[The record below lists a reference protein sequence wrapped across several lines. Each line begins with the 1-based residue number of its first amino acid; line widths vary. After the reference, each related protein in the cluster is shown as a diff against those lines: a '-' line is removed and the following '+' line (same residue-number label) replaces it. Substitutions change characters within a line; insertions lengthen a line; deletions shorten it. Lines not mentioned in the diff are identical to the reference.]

1 MALALLVSRDS
12 GRATHFI
19 LIKNTKSTLFTRL
32 FMKFK
37 SLILSIFLIPFALF
51 GNCTKTQLIELKF
64 KKEMELSDLGK
75 AIAEKYRY
83 CQSIRQDAINI
94 LNKEAYK
101 KGLGEQEITEFGK
114 MVDQELDSFVAQLNN
129 VKNVNGFL
137 TKELFKKSE
146 DNQLDE
152 DFEAVKFFLII
163 IINEYRIIK
172 TLIQKYEV
180 LEQERREINQKLI
193 DFQQR

>member
-1 MALALLVSRDS
+1 
-12 GRATHFI
+12 
-19 LIKNTKSTLFTRL
+19 
-32 FMKFK
+32 
-37 SLILSIFLIPFALF
+37 
-51 GNCTKTQLIELKF
+51 
-64 KKEMELSDLGK
+64 MELSDLGQT
-75 AIAEKYRY
+75 IAERYRY

-101 KGLGEQEITEFGK
+101 KGLNEQEIKELGRK
-114 MVDQELDSFVAQLNN
+114 IDEELDAFVARLNKI
-129 VKNVNGFL
+129 KNVNGFL